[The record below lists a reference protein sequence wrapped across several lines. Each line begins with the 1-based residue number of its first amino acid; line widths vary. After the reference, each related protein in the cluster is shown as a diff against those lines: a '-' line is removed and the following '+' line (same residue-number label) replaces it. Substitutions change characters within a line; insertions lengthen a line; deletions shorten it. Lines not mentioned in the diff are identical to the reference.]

1 MDQKAVYTL
10 GSQASEVSSSETGD
24 IWSLAWIESIT
35 EKFFVIEV
43 EYFTEGLF
51 HSSSVEIIGAQVL

>member
-1 MDQKAVYTL
+1 MILDP
-10 GSQASEVSSSETGD
+10 
-24 IWSLAWIESIT
+24 LAWIESIT

-51 HSSSVEIIGAQVL
+51 HSSSVEIIGAQVLEDIAKVLSEILILRFWF